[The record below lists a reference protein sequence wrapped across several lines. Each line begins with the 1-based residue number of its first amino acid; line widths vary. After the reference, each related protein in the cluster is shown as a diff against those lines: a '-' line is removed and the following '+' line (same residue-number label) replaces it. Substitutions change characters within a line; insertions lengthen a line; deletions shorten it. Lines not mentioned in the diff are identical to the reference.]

1 MRNFSPREKSIAIC
15 DGQGP
20 EDGDLPQ
27 KCAERFLK
35 KLSELEI
42 QAEEWKTVPWVWE
55 KFCNISYLFTL
66 FGLKFWKV
74 ISFTRECSKRNLN
87 LGPEF
92 SVGAVRKWSSLSA
105 SFSHPLTK
113 YACVLLW
120 QRAEPWARSD
130 AAPSRAQK
138 RNWTEASSILEADTP
153 TTGAVQKKFVVS
165 SLVLHGQQWLRVRQ
179 EVARKQFSSPD
190 RHQPAGDE
198 SSRVGFTSAE
208 HLAHNYAGQRLQAG
222 SVTQW

>member
-15 DGQGP
+15 DGQAP

-35 KLSELEI
+35 KPSELEI
-42 QAEEWKTVPWVWE
+42 QAEEWKTVPRVWE
-55 KFCNISYLFTL
+55 KFCNISDLFTL
-66 FGLKFWKV
+66 FGLKFWKI
-74 ISFTRECSKRNLN
+74 ISFTRERSKRNLN

-105 SFSHPLTK
+105 SFSHTLTK

-130 AAPSRAQK
+130 AARTRAQK
-138 RNWTEASSILEADTP
+138 RNWTEASSILEADP
-153 TTGAVQKKFVVS
+153 PRPLQLS
-165 SLVLHGQQWLRVRQ
+165 RRSLL
-179 EVARKQFSSPD
+179 
-190 RHQPAGDE
+190 
-198 SSRVGFTSAE
+198 SA
-208 HLAHNYAGQRLQAG
+208 H
-222 SVTQW
+222 

>member
-1 MRNFSPREKSIAIC
+1 MRNFSHREKSIAIC
-15 DGQGP
+15 DGQAP

-35 KLSELEI
+35 KPSELEI

-55 KFCNISYLFTL
+55 KFCNISDLFTL

-87 LGPEF
+87 LGPDF

-130 AAPSRAQK
+130 AARSDAARRMHKTAGPRPNRAHQ
-138 RNWTEASSILEADTP
+138 IGDD
-153 TTGAVQKKFVVS
+153 
-165 SLVLHGQQWLRVRQ
+165 LRMWCRAKY
-179 EVARKQFSSPD
+179 E
-190 RHQPAGDE
+190 
-198 SSRVGFTSAE
+198 
-208 HLAHNYAGQRLQAG
+208 
-222 SVTQW
+222 

>member
-15 DGQGP
+15 DGQAP

-27 KCAERFLK
+27 KCAERFLN

-55 KFCNISYLFTL
+55 KFCNISDLFTL

-74 ISFTRECSKRNLN
+74 ISFTRERSKRNLN

-92 SVGAVRKWSSLSA
+92 SVGAVRKWSFLSA

-130 AAPSRAQK
+130 AARSDAARRMRVHKNETELKHHRSWKPIHHDHCSCPEEVCCQLTSTAWTTVASRPSR
-138 RNWTEASSILEADTP
+138 S
-153 TTGAVQKKFVVS
+153 
-165 SLVLHGQQWLRVRQ
+165 
-179 EVARKQFSSPD
+179 
-190 RHQPAGDE
+190 
-198 SSRVGFTSAE
+198 
-208 HLAHNYAGQRLQAG
+208 G
-222 SVTQW
+222 S

>member
-1 MRNFSPREKSIAIC
+1 MRNFSHREKSIAIC
-15 DGQGP
+15 DGQAP
-20 EDGDLPQ
+20 EDGDLQQ

-35 KLSELEI
+35 KPSELEI

-55 KFCNISYLFTL
+55 KFCNISDLFTL

-130 AAPSRAQK
+130 AARTRSDAARRRPTRAQK
-138 RNWTEASSILEADTP
+138 RNWTEASSILEADP
-153 TTGAVQKKFVVS
+153 PRPLQMS
-165 SLVLHGQQWLRVRQ
+165 RRSLL
-179 EVARKQFSSPD
+179 
-190 RHQPAGDE
+190 
-198 SSRVGFTSAE
+198 SA
-208 HLAHNYAGQRLQAG
+208 H
-222 SVTQW
+222 